1 MTEKTLKKT
10 AGDGGKDKGMY
21 AEMTE
26 QLLEGKLITGA
37 SSALITG
44 PRVNRRLRATLQ
56 ERMERWEEGGMVRGG
71 IIGWEMGGGEGGIQG
86 GKKGTFERAIS
97 SQSIQRDLLLKMKC
111 RTAATD
117 RYSGKIYC

>member
-1 MTEKTLKKT
+1 M

-26 QLLEGKLITGA
+26 QLLQGKLITGA

-71 IIGWEMGGGEGGIQG
+71 IIGWEMGGGEGGIQR
-86 GKKGTFERAIS
+86 KKDHLSMRSAARAFREIFCS
-97 SQSIQRDLLLKMKC
+97 K
-111 RTAATD
+111 
-117 RYSGKIYC
+117 